1 MTSIVTNPTAD
12 QTIGALSLLPTGRIA
27 AITNIS
33 INSSNLLQVTAA
45 SHFLSGASVILK
57 GLTSATFLN
66 GQTVTIL
73 SASGTQ
79 FTATFVHAAYSAAP
93 DTGYAVNTAPTQG
106 LGNHNASWDVTV
118 HQVNSG
124 AVLFA
129 DQYASIQDAIAALP
143 VAGGVID
150 CRSPNVNLNLEVL
163 DSGAVPVTLLLG
175 PYTYTLDHCTMRPN
189 LKIYGAGWQ
198 GTFIE
203 SSNSSQS
210 MFVLSNQGGGFFG
223 AVLDGISF
231 KGAAGNAQDC
241 FHWDVSQATGLVA
254 EYSVFSNLQF
264 TGFHGS
270 PINMVGSDTASS
282 AFQFLY
288 FYNCIALGTGL
299 SSDAPILKMTGYGD
313 QISFEECEFDN
324 GGPGANIYLAANN
337 SMTQGNTGP
346 TAFFH
351 NVTCQG
357 GYVGFYIFGAGAYI
371 DGGHFELVPT
381 CFTVVGQGN
390 GLAQSY
396 RVVVRN
402 CYFAGNCGQGG
413 GNGSIL
419 YMTTQYGWVDFSNN
433 TIGGVPDR
441 VVVWSTEQAQLIYRD
456 NVFNPNAFFTSSFV
470 LPVFIGGTP
479 SAAVATVLAT
489 QSWHQVYIGTGS
501 GTITTINSGLG
512 PGEMITFFT
521 AVACAFATGG
531 NISLG
536 TKSSPL
542 NLPAG
547 ASATFVFNAQTVK
560 WQLVSTV

>member
-1 MTSIVTNPTAD
+1 MPSIVTNPTAD
-12 QTIGALSLLPTGRIA
+12 QTISAFSLLPTGSIA

-33 INSSNLLQVTAA
+33 INSSNVLQVTAGN
-45 SHFLSGASVILK
+45 HFLAGASVTLK
-57 GLTSATFLN
+57 GLTTAIFLN

-79 FTATFVHAAYSAAP
+79 FTATFVHAAYSSAP
-93 DTGYAVNTAPTQG
+93 DTGYAVNKAPTQG
-106 LGNHNASWDVTV
+106 LGNRNAAWDVTV
-118 HQVNSG
+118 HQINSG
-124 AVLFA
+124 AVLYA
-129 DQYASIQDAIAALP
+129 DQYASVQDAIAALP
-143 VAGGVID
+143 SAGGVID
-150 CRSPNVNLNLEVL
+150 CRSPNVNLNLGVL
-163 DSGAVPVTLLLG
+163 DPGGLPTTLLLG

-189 LKIYGAGWQ
+189 LRIYGAGWQ
-198 GTFIE
+198 GTIIE
-203 SSNSSQS
+203 SSNPSQN
-210 MFVLSNQGGGFFG
+210 MFVISNQGSGFFG
-223 AVLDGISF
+223 VVLDGICF

-241 FHWDVSQATGLVA
+241 LHWDVSQAAGFVA

-299 SSDAPILKMTGYGD
+299 STDAPILKMAGYGD
-313 QISFEECEFDN
+313 QISFEECEFDG
-324 GGPGANIYLAANN
+324 GGPAGNIYLAANN
-337 SMTQGNTGP
+337 STTQGNTGP

-357 GYVGFYIFGAGAYI
+357 GYAGFYIFGAGAYI
-371 DGGHFELVPT
+371 DGGHFELVRT
-381 CFTVVGQGN
+381 CVSVSGQGN

-402 CYFAGNCGQGG
+402 CYFAGNCGQASGS
-413 GNGSIL
+413 GSIL

-433 TIGGVPDR
+433 VIAGVPDR
-441 VVVWSTEQAQLIYRD
+441 VVVWSTEQAQMVYRD
-456 NVFNPNAFFTSSFV
+456 NVFNPNAFFTSNFV

-479 SAAVATVLAT
+479 SVAVAAVLAT

-512 PGEMITFFT
+512 PGEMITFFA
-521 AVACAFATGG
+521 AVACSFATGG

-536 TKSSPL
+536 GKTSPL
-542 NLPAG
+542 DLAAG
-547 ASATFVFNAQTVK
+547 SSATFMLNVQTSK
-560 WQLVSTV
+560 WQLIASI